1 MSERSE
7 YVGRIQNSSTQQVKG
22 PHVSKP
28 GGGNTVIK
36 TGTDLRSG
44 K

>member
-7 YVGRIQNSSTQQVKG
+7 YIGKIQNTSSQKVEG

-28 GGGNTVIK
+28 GGGQTVIK
-36 TGTDLRSG
+36 TGGDLRSG